1 VHKPRLFRRGL
12 VAVQP
17 YGRAFAATAPR
28 PIGEQVFAHWGQA
41 CLPRSWL
48 VRVGAISGAFSS
60 LSQSDPTC
68 TLSGFAGGDASAAAT
83 HFRDSAKRL
92 SRPSNQQCQRALCWA
107 ASAVPILRHVKYFTY
122 GDTIGNVRAARVASA
137 PGADVVTPAV
147 VPDRREVASIA
158 IMSVSKTV
166 PPARIG
172 ALVYETTCPWATVC
186 PMANIKMPAGF
197 PARFGAF
204 ASY

>member
-1 VHKPRLFRRGL
+1 
-12 VAVQP
+12 
-17 YGRAFAATAPR
+17 
-28 PIGEQVFAHWGQA
+28 
-41 CLPRSWL
+41 
-48 VRVGAISGAFSS
+48 VGAISGAFSS

-68 TLSGFAGGDASAAAT
+68 TLSGFAGGGASAAAT
-83 HFRDSAKRL
+83 HFHDSAKSLNGRFEAP
-92 SRPSNQQCQRALCWA
+92 RQRSLCCA
-107 ASAVPILRHVKYFTY
+107 ASAVPALRHVKYFTY
-122 GDTIGNVRAARVASA
+122 GDTIGNVRPARASA

-158 IMSVSKTV
+158 IMSVSKPV
-166 PPARIG
+166 PPASIG